1 MSHNHFDDK
10 AAQWDNSSNR
20 LKLAENIAKA
30 LQTLPLDKTML
41 AMDFGCGTG
50 LVGLAVAHRVG
61 RLVALDSSSK
71 MIEVLRQKIADGAIA
86 NVEAI
91 CGDIEHSAL
100 PADFDVIFTSMSLHH
115 IEDPERILAGFARL
129 LKAGGIVAIADLD
142 AEDGSFHAAGAEEK
156 HHGFDRSELQQ
167 LLEKHGFSDTS
178 FETAHTIEKT
188 MDDGSVKPFTVFLAV
203 ARKDYTP

>member
-10 AAQWDNSSNR
+10 AAQWDTNSNR
-20 LKLAENIAKA
+20 LKLAENIAQA
-30 LQTLPLDKTML
+30 LQTLPLHKTML

-71 MIEVLRQKIADGAIA
+71 MIEVLRQKIAENGIA

-115 IEDPERILAGFARL
+115 IADPEKILAGFARL
-129 LKAGGIVAIADLD
+129 LNDGGILAIADLD

-156 HHGFDRSELQQ
+156 HHGFDRIELQQ
-167 LLEKHGFSDTS
+167 LLEQHGFTDTA
-178 FETAHTIEKT
+178 FQTAHTIEKT
-188 MDDGSVKPFTVFLAV
+188 MDDGSIKPFTVFLAV
-203 ARKDYTP
+203 SRKGDTS